1 MAVILEAGKTVR
13 LRLVGIDR
21 KRIVIASPRMGRVMD
36 AAAERPFAPFVDN
49 VESQRRLRLDLDLDE
64 AGAQFAAWYD
74 SPSRDPA
81 DWLVNSF

>member
-1 MAVILEAGKTVR
+1 
-13 LRLVGIDR
+13 
-21 KRIVIASPRMGRVMD
+21 MD